1 MHSDIS
7 WLLSIPL
14 PLGIPIVI
22 VRHTGTRLVIVLWMC
37 RGNASRCP
45 YPYFGGYN
53 TAMYVLAYAQF
64 WAYVVLWPVLDSIL
78 LVPIVTDDGGN
89 LVTALLPC
97 DGEYLEVLSCTYG
110 YYFLVLDQYT
120 SRCTKICLSKQF
132 ALTKEKGISR
142 G

>member
-1 MHSDIS
+1 
-7 WLLSIPL
+7 
-14 PLGIPIVI
+14 
-22 VRHTGTRLVIVLWMC
+22 
-37 RGNASRCP
+37 
-45 YPYFGGYN
+45 
-53 TAMYVLAYAQF
+53 
-64 WAYVVLWPVLDSIL
+64 VVLWPVLDSIL